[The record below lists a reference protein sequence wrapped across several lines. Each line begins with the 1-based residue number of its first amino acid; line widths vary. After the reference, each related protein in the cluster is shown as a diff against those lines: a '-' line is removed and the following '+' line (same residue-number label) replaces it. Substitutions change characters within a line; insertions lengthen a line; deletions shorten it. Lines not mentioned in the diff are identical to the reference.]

1 MAPATAGPSTSTS
14 TSTTP
19 APTTTTTTTTPAVS
33 APNKDF
39 RIHTHSH
46 IKGLG
51 LSAEGHA
58 LPIGQGFVGQAQ
70 AREALGLHLG
80 LLRSGKYS
88 GRPLLLVGPPGT
100 GKVSVRKMWR
110 RMDVEREKCLHTA
123 TTTLV
128 PHPLRSFCHCRLA
141 TPPNAYTSFM
151 IIPQTALSLALS
163 QELGARVPFCP
174 MVGSE
179 VFSGEVKKTE
189 VLSGGFRRAIGECG
203 LSCCGETQAV
213 PLTR

>member
-1 MAPATAGPSTSTS
+1 MSTDIAMPPSTAGPSTSTA
-14 TSTTP
+14 P
-19 APTTTTTTTTPAVS
+19 PTTTTATPES
-33 APNKDF
+33 TSKDS

-51 LSAEGHA
+51 LSGEGNA

-100 GKVSVRKMWR
+100 GKVGFVAGYLIGCPHVADMR
-110 RMDVEREKCLHTA
+110 CL
-123 TTTLV
+123 
-128 PHPLRSFCHCRLA
+128 SFYPYSLLGTFFVSSYHISSPKSPPSC
-141 TPPNAYTSFM
+141 TPPC
-151 IIPQTALSLALS
+151 PRPLQTALSLALS
-163 QELGARVPFCP
+163 QELGVKVPFCP

-189 VLSGGFRRAIGECG
+189 VLNGGFRRAIGKLPIFCPC
-203 LSCCGETQAV
+203 SRTTC
-213 PLTR
+213 

>member
-1 MAPATAGPSTSTS
+1 MTDVAMPSAAGPSV
-14 TSTTP
+14 TP
-19 APTTTTTTTTPAVS
+19 VAPTSVAPGGTS
-33 APNKDF
+33 AANRDS

-51 LSAEGHA
+51 LSPDGRA

-70 AREALGLHLG
+70 AREALGLHVD

-100 GKVSVRKMWR
+100 GK
-110 RMDVEREKCLHTA
+110 
-123 TTTLV
+123 
-128 PHPLRSFCHCRLA
+128 
-141 TPPNAYTSFM
+141 
-151 IIPQTALSLALS
+151 TALSLALS
-163 QELGARVPFCP
+163 QELGARAPFCP

-189 VLSGGFRRAIGECG
+189 VLSGGFRRAIGESHQTM
-203 LSCCGETQAV
+203 LALQHHLTQYHF
-213 PLTR
+213 

>member
-1 MAPATAGPSTSTS
+1 MAPATAGPSTS

-19 APTTTTTTTTPAVS
+19 APTTTTTTTTTTPAA
-33 APNKDF
+33 APNKDS

-100 GKVSVRKMWR
+100 GKVSVRKMWH
-110 RMDVEREKCLHTA
+110 RMHVEREKCLYTT
-123 TTTLV
+123 TTTLGTR
-128 PHPLRSFCHCRLA
+128 PLFSFCHCRLA

-189 VLSGGFRRAIGECG
+189 VLSGGFRRAIGEWC